1 MKTELREAMTSGV
14 YVEFRDATGNTVGQ
28 ALYTDWRGRPVPAV
42 GDVIAC
48 DVQAHGTR
56 TVGKLSGRV
65 ISRQFELQNELD
77 GSPCVWAQ
85 LIVEVSTGNSDTAG
99 GSIKAARRRGITF
112 SRN

>member
-42 GDVIAC
+42 GDLLATNVPAT
-48 DVQAHGTR
+48 AE
-56 TVGKLSGRV
+56 KLSGRV
-65 ISRQFELQNELD
+65 VSRQFELQTEPD
-77 GSPCVWAQ
+77 GSPCVWVRLVVEAKTNSERDASAQ
-85 LIVEVSTGNSDTAG
+85 G
-99 GSIKAARRRGITF
+99 GVTF